1 MPAPATPPRTIRTRE
16 DMPPEYFDVLS
27 RMLRSQAYRELA
39 AAVVFAE
46 ALSIV
51 PTLDFKQHV
60 VHTVEEEMDHYAV
73 CVRLAEQIGIEDF
86 DRECS
91 RHVRENR
98 PVPAI
103 ESFPELCVAAC
114 LYDSASAF
122 QLREYENSSYDPYC
136 RIIGKILEE
145 EEGHENFGAEMMI
158 QLSRDPQNH
167 AELQRCFEK
176 WLAVSMRSFG
186 RPGLDRSRYA
196 IESGLKTRDSA
207 AVAQD
212 YVDSLKSLMRL
223 CGLCFPSRDRLREL
237 GTETA
242 QDIDLAVCPAYQW
255 K

>member
-1 MPAPATPPRTIRTRE
+1 MPAPLSSPRTIRTRAE
-16 DMPPEYFDVLS
+16 MSPEYFETLS
-27 RMLRSQAYRELA
+27 KMLRSQAYRELA

-46 ALSIV
+46 AIALV
-51 PTLDFKQHV
+51 PTLEFKHHV
-60 VHTVEEEMDHYAV
+60 VQTVQEEMGHYAV
-73 CVRLAEQIGIEDF
+73 CVHLAESIGIEGF
-86 DRECS
+86 DEHCS
-91 RHVRENR
+91 NHVREQR

-103 ESFPELCVAAC
+103 ESFTELGVAAC

-136 RIIGKILEE
+136 RVIGKILEE

-158 QLSRDPQNH
+158 QLSRDPQH
-167 AELQRCFEK
+167 HPELQRCFDK

-186 RPGLDRSRYA
+186 RPEHERSRYA
-196 IESGLKTRDSA
+196 IEVGLKTRDSA

-212 YVDSLKSLMRL
+212 YVDSLKSVMRV
-223 CGLCFPSRDRLREL
+223 CGMQFPTRDRLRDL

-242 QDIDLAVCPAYQW
+242 PDIDLSVCPAYQW